1 MYSTACWPAWPVGG
15 AAPGT
20 AAGVATIGETCA
32 AAACVFGMILSVSR
46 RISFTLM
53 TIESHSRFSEET
65 STCAMAPVL
74 VPLVVAL
81 PCAELAE
88 ANWVEASE
96 LIFTL
101 RAALR

>member
-1 MYSTACWPAWPVGG
+1 MPC
-15 AAPGT
+15 
-20 AAGVATIGETCA
+20 CA

-46 RISFTLM
+46 SISFTLM
-53 TIESHSRFSEET
+53 TIESHSLFSEAT
-65 STCAMAPVL
+65 STCAVPPVL
-74 VPLVVAL
+74 EPLVVAA
-81 PCAELAE
+81 PEAEFDE